1 MRGCAVGR
9 RGGFPL
15 VVVLVGVVCSL
26 LGWLAASA
34 SAAPVTYTVATTTD
48 GAPGSCTGTVCPTLR
63 DAVTAAN
70 LNPGSTIQLG
80 AGTFQLSAG
89 AGAPEIVANM
99 TIDGQGPALT
109 TIAQTLAGA
118 GVIRVAAAAT
128 AAISGVTITG
138 GTLHGTNQLSGNT
151 AGGIAEGGGI
161 NSWGE
166 LTLSDDDVSQNT
178 ATGGNGHGTGAGG
191 EAQGGGVYNQEGSLT
206 IDDSSFSQDT
216 ATAGSG
222 GASGQPGVPFGGAL
236 GNNEGRVT
244 VNDSTFAHDF
254 VAGGSGFGGAIHS
267 LGTLTVEQST
277 IGPSNEA
284 GFVGGGI
291 ETEHGSTTTIVNTTI
306 FDNNAGF
313 GGGLFG
319 VGTVSLASDTF
330 DANEA
335 RVEGGNI
342 GTSTAGTIDLS
353 DTIIANGVATS
364 AGTGNCVEV
373 GVSGAF
379 LDRGHNLETDSPTSQ
394 CGLGAAGMSD
404 LLVSNAFL
412 ASALGANGGP
422 TQTLALLP
430 GAPEIGTG
438 GACTAAAGLDQRGLP
453 RPAACDIGA
462 FQTQLPANTT
472 PPGLSGVAQVGHTL
486 SCSQG
491 TWTGDGP
498 LNASDA
504 VGALSFSYQWLRG
517 GVAIAGAA
525 LPGYT
530 LQAADAGQQLA
541 CRVTATGAY
550 GQTSAVSATVAV
562 PAAVAALP
570 LLTVVVA
577 PQVSAVSQSVS
588 KWLESNLLASIS
600 KAARK
605 LPVGTTFRF
614 TLSQAASVVFAFTQ
628 TRSGR
633 KVGKSCLAQTKHN
646 AKKHPCTRTVTVAT
660 LSFSGHAGTNKVRFG
675 GRVSTHVKLKPGR
688 YTLVIT
694 ATTSGKRSTPHSL
707 SFTIAT
713 PKR

>member
-1 MRGCAVGR
+1 
-9 RGGFPL
+9 
-15 VVVLVGVVCSL
+15 VVVVVGVVCSV
-26 LGWLAASA
+26 LGWVAASA
-34 SAAPVTYTVATTTD
+34 FAAPVTYTVATTTD

-70 LNPGSTIQLG
+70 LNPGSTIQLS
-80 AGTFQLSAG
+80 AASYQLSVSAL
-89 AGAPEIVANM
+89 PISKDM
-99 TIDGQGPALT
+99 TIEGQGPALT
-109 TIAQTLAGA
+109 RIDQTLPGA
-118 GVIRVAAAAT
+118 GVMTVAAAAT
-128 AAISGVTITG
+128 VAISGVTISG

-151 AGGIAEGGGI
+151 AGGAANGGGI
-161 NSWGE
+161 NSFGE

-178 ATGGNGHGTGAGG
+178 ATGGNGFGSGNGG

-222 GASGQPGVPFGGAL
+222 GASGGSTGFPLGGAIE
-236 GNNEGRVT
+236 NNHGMVT
-244 VNDSTFAHDF
+244 VNDSTFAHDLA
-254 VAGGSGFGGAIHS
+254 AGGKGFGGAIDN
-267 LGTLTVEQST
+267 LGTLTVEHST

-284 GFVGGGI
+284 GFLGGGI
-291 ETEHGSTTTIVNTTI
+291 ETEEHSTTTIANTTI
-306 FDNNAGF
+306 FDNNTGS

-319 VGTVSLASDTF
+319 KGTVSLASDTF

-335 RVEGGNI
+335 RDEDGNI
-342 GTSTAGTIDLS
+342 GMNPEGTIDLS

-364 AGTGNCVEV
+364 AGTGNCHETGGGS
-373 GVSGAF
+373 GVF
-379 LDRGHNLETDSPTSQ
+379 VDRGHNLETDSPTSQ

-404 LLVSNAFL
+404 LLVSDAFL
-412 ASALGANGGP
+412 ASALGANGGS

-430 GAPEIGTG
+430 GAPEIGAG

-462 FQTQLPANTT
+462 FQTQLPVSTT
-472 PPGLSGVAQVGHTL
+472 PPGLSGVTQVGHTL

-517 GVAIAGAA
+517 GVAIAGASS
-525 LPGYT
+525 PGYM
-530 LQAADAGQQLA
+530 LQAADGTQQLS

-550 GQTSAVSATVAV
+550 GQASAVSATVAV
-562 PAAVAALP
+562 LAVP
-570 LLTVVVA
+570 TLLAPVSVA
-577 PQVSAVSQSVS
+577 PQVSPQVSAVSQSAS
-588 KWLESNLLASIS
+588 KWLESKLLASIS
-600 KAARK
+600 RAARK
-605 LPVGTTFRF
+605 LPVGTTFSL

-628 TRSGR
+628 SRSGR

-646 AKKHPCTRTVTVAT
+646 AKKHRCTRTVTVAT
-660 LSFSGHAGTNKVRFG
+660 LSFSGHAGTTKVRFG
-675 GRVSTHVKLKPGR
+675 GRVSSHVKLKPGR

-713 PKR
+713 TKR

>member
-15 VVVLVGVVCSL
+15 VVVVVGVVCSL

-34 SAAPVTYTVATTTD
+34 FAAPVTYTVATTAD
-48 GAPGSCTGTVCPTLR
+48 GAGSCTGTVCPTLR

-70 LNPGSTIQLG
+70 LNPGSTIQLS

-109 TIAQTLAGA
+109 TIDQTLAGA

-151 AGGIAEGGGI
+151 AGGEANGGGI
-161 NSWGE
+161 NTWGE
-166 LTLSDDDVSQNT
+166 LTLSDDDVSQNS
-178 ATGGNGHGTGAGG
+178 ATGGNGNGTGNGG

-206 IDDSSFSQDT
+206 IDDSSFSRDT
-216 ATAGSG
+216 ATGGSA
-222 GASGQPGVPFGGAL
+222 GASSTEPGVPFGGAIE
-236 GNNEGRVT
+236 NNYGRVT

-254 VAGGSGFGGAIHS
+254 VAGGSGLGGAIHN
-267 LGTLTVEQST
+267 LGTLTVEHST

-306 FDNNAGF
+306 FDNNTDF

-319 VGTVSLASDTF
+319 VGTVSLAGDTF

-342 GTSTAGTIDLS
+342 ATATAGTIDLS

-364 AGTGNCVEV
+364 AGTGNCAEV
-373 GVSGAF
+373 GVTGAF
-379 LDRGHNLETDSPTSQ
+379 VDRGHNLETDSPTSQ

-422 TQTLALLP
+422 TPTLALLP
-430 GAPEIGTG
+430 GAPEIGAG

-453 RPAACDIGA
+453 RPATCDIGA
-462 FQTQLPANTT
+462 FQTQLPVSTT
-472 PPGLSGVAQVGHTL
+472 PPGLSGVTQVGHTL

-491 TWTGDGP
+491 MWTGDGP
-498 LNASDA
+498 LNPSDA

-530 LQAADAGQQLA
+530 LQAADAGQQLS

-550 GQTSAVSATVAV
+550 AQTSAVSATVAV

-577 PQVSAVSQSVS
+577 PQVSAVSQSAS
-588 KWLESNLLASIS
+588 KWLENNTLASIS

-614 TLSQAASVVFAFTQ
+614 TLSQAASVAFAFTQ

-633 KVGKSCLAQTKHN
+633 KVGKSCLAQTRHN
-646 AKKHPCTRTVTVAT
+646 AKKHRCTRTVTVAT
-660 LSFSGHAGTNKVRFG
+660 LSFSGHAGANKVRFA
-675 GRVSTHVKLKPGR
+675 GRVSRHVKLKPGR

-707 SFTIAT
+707 SFMIAAN
-713 PKR
+713 